1 MEPTALAAFAL
12 ALTLAAA
19 SPGPGIAA
27 VVARALGAGFRGA
40 LPMVLGLVAGD
51 LVYLSFAAFG
61 LAALAASF
69 GGVFLAV
76 KYAGAAYL
84 IWLAVRLWRAEPSAQ
99 AVGAVATGRPWRT
112 FLAGLSVTLGNP
124 KVMVFYLALLP
135 SLIDLE
141 RLTALGFAELIAVV
155 IVVLL
160 VVVGGYAAAAA
171 RARDLFRSPRAMKLM
186 NRGAG
191 TMMAGAAVAVVAK

>member
-1 MEPTALAAFAL
+1 MEPSTLAAFAL

-84 IWLAVRLWRAEPSAQ
+84 IWLAVRLWRAAPSAQ